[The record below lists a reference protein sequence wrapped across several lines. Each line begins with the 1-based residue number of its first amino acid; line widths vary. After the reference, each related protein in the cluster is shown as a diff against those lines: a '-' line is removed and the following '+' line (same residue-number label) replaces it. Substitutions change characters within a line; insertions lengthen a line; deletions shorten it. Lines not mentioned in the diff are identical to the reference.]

1 MFQISKAFQYKS
13 INSKSTT
20 YTLFSTN
27 ADYRFRSDTH
37 KIAIL
42 IDGENAES
50 SLIADFI
57 AEAGRFGKVTVK
69 RIYADWTTPEMKGW
83 KGTNLSRYLFAFK
96 PTYRCATIQLYN
108 LHSILSL

>member
-1 MFQISKAFQYKS
+1 MFILYKIYFICYISTIFQLFNAFQFKT
-13 INSKSTT
+13 IHSKSTT
-20 YTLFSTN
+20 YTLYSTN

-69 RIYADWTTPEMKGW
+69 RIYADWTTTEMKGW
-83 KGTNLSRYLFAFK
+83 KGTYL
-96 PTYRCATIQLYN
+96 P
-108 LHSILSL
+108 

>member
-1 MFQISKAFQYKS
+1 MFQQLKAFQFKS
-13 INSKSTT
+13 IIHSKSTI
-20 YTLFSTN
+20 YTLYSTN

-69 RIYADWTTPEMKGW
+69 RIYADWTTPEMKSW
-83 KGTNLSRYLFAFK
+83 KGTYSSGYLLAFI
-96 PTYRCATIQLYN
+96 RMVYN
-108 LHSILSL
+108 VNIS